1 MANNMKMVSFT
12 GPTDYGVEQERIA
25 RNRKLAEALY
35 ADANTPLEMPQHPS
49 VRISPFA
56 GLAKMLKAYNARKAT
71 EFADQETKDL
81 AGRVTA
87 NRNSALAS
95 AMRAMQGA
103 PATSETIVD
112 EQAAG
117 GEGQLATIN
126 APAVPGSR
134 SRAMEILATSGDP
147 SLSQIPMQSMLAE
160 MLKQPKWEVKERFN
174 EKTGRQE
181 KVLVDLNNPANV
193 QPFGG
198 QEATKLEFV
207 NQGGDIQP
215 RDPFTGL
222 PSGAPIP
229 RTVGP
234 EFNSISA
241 ADRQRLANDS
251 SRLGMEGQRLW
262 WETGQAPRMG
272 GSNMGAPAVPAP
284 AAPAAPAVPGG
295 AGPIPASFSAPTVAG
310 APAAPPAVS
319 PAPNLPPRAAA
330 QVAADVEKNRL
341 ELQNKRDFNMGGI
354 NDVLTEA
361 ESILNGAAGP
371 VADGKRGATPLPTQS
386 TTGAIADWT
395 ASLVGR
401 APDGAAQADQLKALA
416 GALTAKMPRMEG
428 PQSDK
433 DVMMY
438 REMAGQIGDNTLP
451 ISRRLAAL
459 DTVRRIVAKHERGQ
473 TQTPAAP
480 APAAPRP
487 RARNPQTGQ
496 EVEWDGSKWVPVSLS
511 VEAEQP
517 QMQLGA

>member
-1 MANNMKMVSFT
+1 MPSQVSFT
-12 GPTDYGVEQERIA
+12 LPGSEYQAEADRIA
-25 RNRKLAEALY
+25 RQKRMAEALQQ
-35 ADANTPLEMPQHPS
+35 DALQPLAMPSQPGVHVSPLEGMAKLLKAWGGMKGQKRAEEEQKALAGQIQERRGADMSALVGALRGRQAAP
-49 VRISPFA
+49 A
-56 GLAKMLKAYNARKAT
+56 GLSEDASGNIT
-71 EFADQETKDL
+71 QTDPI
-81 AGRVTA
+81 
-87 NRNSALAS
+87 SALTPSQALQQALPMIQTPEIQQAGMT
-95 AMRAMQGA
+95 AMVQALK
-103 PATSETIVD
+103 D
-112 EQAAG
+112 E
-117 GEGQLATIN
+117 
-126 APAVPGSR
+126 R
-134 SRAMEILATSGDP
+134 
-147 SLSQIPMQSMLAE
+147 
-160 MLKQPKWEVKERFN
+160 PKEAKWQVTERFN

-181 KVLVDLNNPANV
+181 KVLVDLNNPSNV

-215 RDPFTGL
+215 RDPF
-222 PSGAPIP
+222 SGAPVGTAIQ

-234 EFNSISA
+234 EFNAISA
-241 ADRQRLANDS
+241 TDRRRLGNDDA
-251 SRLGMEGQRLW
+251 RLGMEGQRLW

-272 GSNMGAPAVPAP
+272 GSNMGAPAAPATPAPSAP
-284 AAPAAPAVPGG
+284 AAPAAPGG
-295 AGPIPASFSAPTVAG
+295 PGPIPASFSPPAV
-310 APAAPPAVS
+310 APAAPPGAAT
-319 PAPNLPPRAAA
+319 APNLPPRAAA

-354 NDVLTEA
+354 NDVLNEA
-361 ESILNGAAGP
+361 EAILKGTAGP

-459 DTVRRIVAKHERGQ
+459 DTVRRIFAKYERGQ
-473 TQTPAAP
+473 PQTPAAP

-517 QMQLGA
+517 QMPLGA